1 MVLAEI
7 GEPLLVEFYLWALI
21 HSTRDS
27 RYMNPNI
34 RWWNI
39 VREKVEVRM
48 TTSLALR
55 ICNLYLLKLVI
66 CNLRSSRNVHEWRP
80 AVIRMW
86 DLLAWRLKIWNLKF
100 SNVQDMCMSDNL
112 QSSECGVWVWE
123 FGMTPLP
130 VSSSIRFCIC
140 LDLHLYLC
148 TYLSIAFVSLR
159 LHTFSVSKVSAASFV
174 LFLYKSRSWIVN

>member
-1 MVLAEI
+1 
-7 GEPLLVEFYLWALI
+7 
-21 HSTRDS
+21 
-27 RYMNPNI
+27 MNQNI
-34 RWWNI
+34 RLVLNI

-66 CNLRSSRNVHEWRP
+66 YNLRSSRNVHEWRP

-86 DLLAWRLKIWNLKF
+86 DLLAWGLKIWNLKF
-100 SNVQDMCMSDNL
+100 SNVSDNL
-112 QSSECGVWVWE
+112 RSSECGVWVWE

-159 LHTFSVSKVSAASFV
+159 LHTFSVPKVSAASFV
-174 LFLYKSRSWIVN
+174 LFLYKSRTWIVN